1 METVIFDMCIL
12 NAQIGVSM
20 KGKKTVLQN
29 KVFLQKRAYS
39 LNWMAG
45 ACITGCLL
53 ILILV
58 GMIHTPYD
66 ITKMDSAAKL
76 AAPSLKHLMGC
87 DNFGRDIFS
96 RVLKGMGNTFV
107 IALATVMIG
116 AASGVVIGAFTGYFG
131 GLLDEVLMRINDVV
145 FAFPSILLALVFVS
159 IFGTGKYNV
168 VAALGV
174 AFIPSFARIV
184 RGEFIK
190 YREMDYVKSA
200 RLQGVSHLR
209 IIFVHILPNALPVL
223 LSSVMIG
230 FNNAV
235 LAEAGMSYLGIGVQP
250 PDASLGSMLSESQTY
265 LFSAP
270 WYAIFPG
277 LMIILMVL
285 GFSLLAAGKDTV

>member
-1 METVIFDMCIL
+1 MKRKRTYSPNFIL
-12 NAQIGVSM
+12 GLV
-20 KGKKTVLQN
+20 
-29 KVFLQKRAYS
+29 
-39 LNWMAG
+39 
-45 ACITGCLL
+45 ITGVMLLL
-53 ILILV
+53 ILI
-58 GMIHTPYD
+58 GFIHTPYD

-76 AAPSLKHLMGC
+76 AAPSLAHPMGC

-107 IALATVMIG
+107 IATATVAIG
-116 AASGVVIGAFTGYFG
+116 AVSGVIVGAFTGYFG
-131 GLLDEVLMRINDVV
+131 GWLDEVLMRVNDVV

-159 IFGTGKYNV
+159 IFGTGRYNV
-168 VAALGV
+168 IAALGI

-200 RLQGVSHLR
+200 RLAGVPQFR
-209 IIFVHILPNALPVL
+209 VIFVHILPNTMPVL
-223 LSSVMIG
+223 ASSVMIG

-250 PDASLGSMLSESQTY
+250 PNASLGSMLSESQTY

-270 WYAIFPG
+270 WYAVFPG

-285 GFSLLAAGKDTV
+285 GLSLLSDAVQK

>member
-1 METVIFDMCIL
+1 MKKKRVYSPNYIL
-12 NAQIGVSM
+12 GLV
-20 KGKKTVLQN
+20 
-29 KVFLQKRAYS
+29 
-39 LNWMAG
+39 
-45 ACITGCLL
+45 ITGVMLLL
-53 ILILV
+53 ILT
-58 GMIHTPYD
+58 GFIHTPYD
-66 ITKMDSAAKL
+66 ITKMDSSLKL
-76 AAPSLKHLMGC
+76 AAPSLSHPMGC

-107 IALATVMIG
+107 IASATVTIG
-116 AASGVVIGAFTGYFG
+116 AVSGIMVGAFTGYFG
-131 GLLDEVLMRINDVV
+131 GWMDEVLMRVNDVV
-145 FAFPSILLALVFVS
+145 FAFPGILLALVFVS

-168 VAALGV
+168 IAALGV

-200 RLQGVSHLR
+200 RLAGVPQLR
-209 IIFVHILPNALPVL
+209 IIFVHILPNTMPVL
-223 LSSVMIG
+223 ASSVMIG

-250 PDASLGSMLSESQTY
+250 PNASLGSMLSESQTY

-270 WYAIFPG
+270 WYAVFPG

-285 GFSLLAAGKDTV
+285 GLSLLADRGRR

>member
-1 METVIFDMCIL
+1 MKRKRTYSPNFIL
-12 NAQIGVSM
+12 GLV
-20 KGKKTVLQN
+20 
-29 KVFLQKRAYS
+29 
-39 LNWMAG
+39 
-45 ACITGCLL
+45 ITGVMLLL
-53 ILILV
+53 ILI
-58 GMIHTPYD
+58 GFIHTPYD

-76 AAPSLKHLMGC
+76 AAPSLAHPMGC

-107 IALATVMIG
+107 IATATVAIG
-116 AASGVVIGAFTGYFG
+116 AVSGVIVGAFTGYFG
-131 GLLDEVLMRINDVV
+131 GWLDEVLMRVNDVV

-159 IFGTGKYNV
+159 IFGTGRYNV
-168 VAALGV
+168 IAALGI

-190 YREMDYVKSA
+190 YREMYYVKSA
-200 RLQGVSHLR
+200 RLAGVPQFR
-209 IIFVHILPNALPVL
+209 VIFVHILPNTMPVL
-223 LSSVMIG
+223 ASSVMIG

-250 PDASLGSMLSESQTY
+250 PNASLGSMLSESQTY

-270 WYAIFPG
+270 WYAVFPG

-285 GFSLLAAGKDTV
+285 GLSLLADAVQK

>member
-1 METVIFDMCIL
+1 MKRKRTYSPNFIL
-12 NAQIGVSM
+12 GLV
-20 KGKKTVLQN
+20 
-29 KVFLQKRAYS
+29 
-39 LNWMAG
+39 
-45 ACITGCLL
+45 ITGVMLLL
-53 ILILV
+53 ILI
-58 GMIHTPYD
+58 GFIHTPYD

-76 AAPSLKHLMGC
+76 AAPSLAHPMGC

-107 IALATVMIG
+107 IATATVAIG
-116 AASGVVIGAFTGYFG
+116 AVSGVIVGAFTGYFG
-131 GLLDEVLMRINDVV
+131 GWLDEVLMRVNDVV

-159 IFGTGKYNV
+159 IFGTGRYNV
-168 VAALGV
+168 IAALGI

-200 RLQGVSHLR
+200 RLAGVPQFR
-209 IIFVHILPNALPVL
+209 VIFVHILPNTMPVL
-223 LSSVMIG
+223 VSSVMIG

-250 PDASLGSMLSESQTY
+250 PNASLGSMLSESQTY

-270 WYAIFPG
+270 WYAVFPG

-285 GFSLLAAGKDTV
+285 GLSLLADAVQK